1 MSEELKTI
9 QEVSKAVQENAKT
22 GSKALDSFSAASAFL
37 QEVFG
42 DLLRDS
48 VGLMSDKLKFYR
60 IEKFYSLKDKT
71 EKNLKEKG
79 IKTTIPVPPK
89 LGIPLIEAATVED
102 NEDLHTRWSNMLSNA
117 INPNFNGKITRNF
130 VSILEEMNPVD
141 VLILD
146 TICKEWLS
154 LSDDQKDNTL
164 FDRSKIITNFRIEK
178 KECEISLR
186 NLLRLG
192 CLKPGVVVG
201 TGISL
206 GGHNPSS
213 YKDTELVGITEL
225 GIEFYK
231 SIK

>member
-9 QEVSKAVQENAKT
+9 QEASKAVQESAKT
-22 GSKALDSFSAASAFL
+22 GSKALDSISAAGGFL
-37 QEVFG
+37 KEVFG
-42 DLLRDS
+42 DLLQDS

-60 IEKFYSLKDKT
+60 IERFFSLKDKT
-71 EKNLKEKG
+71 ERNLKEKG
-79 IKTTIPVPPK
+79 IKITVPIPPK

-102 NEDLHTRWSNMLSNA
+102 NENLHTKWSNMLSNA

-146 TICKEWLS
+146 TICKEWLL

-164 FDRSKIITNFRIEK
+164 FDRSKIIINLKIEK

-192 CLKPGVVVG
+192 CLKPGVIVQAGMSV
-201 TGISL
+201 

-231 SIK
+231 SIT